1 MHSACS
7 SSDRHPRPRLATVL
21 AACLTVL
28 ALALAPGAHAQPGP
42 VVFAAASLT
51 NAFEEIGRQWRQAG
65 NPPARFSFAAS
76 SALARQIEA
85 GAPAAIFASA
95 DAQWMDELAR
105 RGLIVPET
113 RTDLLGNRLVLIA
126 PVDTP
131 LPPGLGPNATV
142 RRGIDLA
149 GLLGDRPLAVG
160 DPDHVPA
167 GRYARQALEALDL
180 WPQAAPRLARADN
193 VRVALALVER
203 GEAPYGIV
211 YATDAAATPRVKVAA
226 TFPADSHTPIV
237 YPVAVVRGHDGPAAR
252 GFLAFL
258 GSPQAAAVFRRH
270 GFPDGH

>member
-1 MHSACS
+1 MC
-7 SSDRHPRPRLATVL
+7 LAVLVLPPAL
-21 AACLTVL
+21 AA
-28 ALALAPGAHAQPGP
+28 GARAEPGP

-51 NAFEEIGRQWRQAG
+51 NAFEEIGRLWRQAG
-65 NPPARFSFAAS
+65 NAPARFSFAAS
-76 SALARQIEA
+76 SALARQIEG

-113 RTDLLGNRLVLIA
+113 RTDLPGNRLVLIA
-126 PVDTP
+126 PVDSP
-131 LPPGLGPNATV
+131 LPSGLGPDATV
-142 RRGIDLA
+142 QRGFDLT
-149 GLLGDRPLAVG
+149 GLLGDRRLAVG

-180 WPQAAPRLARADN
+180 WRQAAPRLAPADN

-226 TFPADSHTPIV
+226 VFPADSHAPIV

-258 GSPQAAAVFRRH
+258 GGPQASEVFRRH
-270 GFPDGH
+270 GFPARP